1 MKSEKKMDQSSSADA
16 GHSRSSMR
24 KVIIAF
30 AIIEALV
37 LVPVILYLMFR

>member
-1 MKSEKKMDQSSSADA
+1 MMSEKKMDQSSNADA

-24 KVIIAF
+24 KIVIAF